1 LAIGERGD
9 ASPLKSSDDAYCP
22 IDNRK
27 LQTRGNILRSLV
39 IGSEGNVGGPLV
51 LHLRSIGHEVLE
63 VDIKPGW
70 RPNYLM
76 ADITRPGDLLPAFDW
91 KPDVV
96 YLLSA
101 MVSRVTCEQAA
112 ALAIDT
118 NLSGVNNVLQL
129 CKRVGARLVFFS
141 TSEIYGPHVVEM
153 DEALPDPQPN
163 NRYGL
168 SKLLGEKLV
177 EYEVRTYGLKAVSLR
192 PFMIYDEQ
200 EDFGDHRSAMIRFAH
215 RLAVGKSIEVHAG
228 SARAWLHVSDAVHA
242 IEAASRVD
250 QYAVINIGHTEI
262 VPIAD
267 LAERIRQRLNANPAL
282 VVTRELPERMT
293 LVKRPTLSRMR
304 DILGIT
310 PRISLIEGVERVCA
324 RTLDRI
330 AKGENARLF
339 E

>member
-1 LAIGERGD
+1 MRA
-9 ASPLKSSDDAYCP
+9 
-22 IDNRK
+22 
-27 LQTRGNILRSLV
+27 LV
-39 IGSEGNVGGPLV
+39 IGSEGNVGGPLTA
-51 LHLRSIGHEVLE
+51 HLRSLGQEVLE
-63 VDIKPGW
+63 VDIRPGW
-70 RPNYLM
+70 RSDYLM

-141 TSEIYGPHVVEM
+141 TSEIYGPEVFEM
-153 DEALPDPQPN
+153 DEALPDPRPN

-192 PFMIYDEQ
+192 PFMIYDEN

-215 RLAVGKSIEVHAG
+215 RLATGRPIEVHEG
-228 SARAWLHVSDAVHA
+228 SARGWLHVSDAVRS

-250 QYAVINIGHTEI
+250 AYTVVNIGHPDI
-262 VPIAD
+262 RPISE
-267 LAERIRQRLNANPAL
+267 LAERIRARLDAPESL
-282 VVTRELPERMT
+282 VTIRKLPERMT
-293 LVKRPTLSRMR
+293 LVKRPILDRMAK
-304 DILGIT
+304 ILGVT
-310 PRISLIEGVERVCA
+310 PTVSFEEGVERVCVE
-324 RTLDRI
+324 TLKRI
-330 AKGENARLF
+330 KQVAGFEANA
-339 E
+339 